1 MVANRKNNDH
11 LYNLQ
16 KALREQEESTKQLAA
31 KADKIVR
38 DKEKEIQSGHNISE
52 IARENKEALA
62 DAKDALDKEHY
73 IAFKQA
79 LFIDETKRHKY
90 NKTYKFEAGRVI
102 AHHRRQYWN
111 YVDKIGETL
120 ADIMFHGIAHLQ
132 YSPPCEEQI

>member
-1 MVANRKNNDH
+1 MHFHNVYYH
-11 LYNLQ
+11 VG
-16 KALREQEESTKQLAA
+16 LRCLGLTSKY
-31 KADKIVR
+31 
-38 DKEKEIQSGHNISE
+38 SE
-52 IARENKEALA
+52 
-62 DAKDALDKEHY
+62 

>member
-52 IARENKEALA
+52 IARENKEKRE
-62 DAKDALDKEHY
+62 KDFL
-73 IAFKQA
+73 
-79 LFIDETKRHKY
+79 
-90 NKTYKFEAGRVI
+90 
-102 AHHRRQYWN
+102 
-111 YVDKIGETL
+111 
-120 ADIMFHGIAHLQ
+120 
-132 YSPPCEEQI
+132 